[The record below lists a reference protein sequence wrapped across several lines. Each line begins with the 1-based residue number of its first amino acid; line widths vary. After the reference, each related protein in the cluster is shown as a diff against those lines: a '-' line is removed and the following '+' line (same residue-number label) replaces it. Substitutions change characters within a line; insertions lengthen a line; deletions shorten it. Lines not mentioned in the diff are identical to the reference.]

1 MNVSEAEQRVVAL
14 ENTLYRL
21 SAERDIKDIL
31 NRYARAADRCDVDLM
46 KACYHPDAIDDHGFF
61 SGNAW
66 DFCDFVVRELREL
79 ELSVH
84 SLSNSIIEFDG
95 DRAFVETHYAV
106 IHRIKSFLGF
116 TDFYHHGRYLD
127 VFEIRAGNWKIARR
141 LICQDGERWLQTANF
156 TGLLKGNRNLPL
168 QGCKDDRDP
177 VYQGFNVGTLIES
190 RPTIVDLWGKFR
202 RLAITPLFLVRILTI
217 LLRPFYRNRKCA

>member
-1 MNVSEAEQRVVAL
+1 MNAGETEKRVVAL
-14 ENTLYRL
+14 EDAVYRL

-66 DFCDFVVRELREL
+66 DFCDFVIKKLREL
-79 ELSVH
+79 DLSVH
-84 SLSNSIIEFDG
+84 SLSNSMIEFNG
-95 DRAFVETHYAV
+95 DQAFVETHYAV
-106 IHRIKSFLGF
+106 IHRIKNCLGF

-127 VFEIRAGNWKIARR
+127 IFEKRAGNWKIARR

-156 TGLLKGNRNLPL
+156 TDLLKGNPNLPL
-168 QGCKDDRDP
+168 QGWKNERDP
-177 VYQGFNVGTLIES
+177 VYQGFNVAALIEP
-190 RPTIVDLWGKFR
+190 RPAIVDLWGKFR
-202 RLAITPLFLVRILTI
+202 RLALTPLFLVRLVTI
-217 LLRPFYRNRKCA
+217 ILRPFFRN